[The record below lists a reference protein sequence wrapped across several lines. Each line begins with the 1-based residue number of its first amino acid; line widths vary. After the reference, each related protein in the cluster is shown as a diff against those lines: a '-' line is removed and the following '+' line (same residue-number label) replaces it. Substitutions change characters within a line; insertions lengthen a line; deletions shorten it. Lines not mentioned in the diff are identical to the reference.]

1 MRRAAALLALLAVP
15 AAAEIIDRIA
25 VSAGNQV
32 ITDSAIR
39 RHLRMEAWDT
49 GKAPDLS
56 VSARRR
62 AAARLTDLA
71 LVRRELEL
79 SRYLMPPMAD
89 VDAVIEKEVAPRF
102 ASEAELS
109 ASLARYGFTLDD
121 LRQEILFRLAVVR
134 FVEFRFRPGVQVSD
148 AEVEEFYRNEYP
160 ALARAQGA
168 QLPPLDDARE
178 TIREILAQRKTNQ
191 ALENWLE
198 MTRQQT
204 RIQYFEEAFK

>member
-1 MRRAAALLALLAVP
+1 MRRAAALLALLAIP

-25 VSAGNQV
+25 VSAGSQV

-39 RHLRMEAWDT
+39 RHLRMEAWDL
-49 GKAPDLS
+49 GKPPDLS
-56 VSARRR
+56 TSARRR

-79 SRYLMPPMAD
+79 SRYVMPPMAD
-89 VDAVIEKEVAPRF
+89 VDAVIAREIMPRF

-109 ASLARYGFTLDD
+109 ASLARYGFTPDD

-160 ALARAQGA
+160 DLARAQGA
-168 QLPPLDDARE
+168 QPAPLDDARE
-178 TIREILAQRKTNQ
+178 SIREILAQRKTNQ